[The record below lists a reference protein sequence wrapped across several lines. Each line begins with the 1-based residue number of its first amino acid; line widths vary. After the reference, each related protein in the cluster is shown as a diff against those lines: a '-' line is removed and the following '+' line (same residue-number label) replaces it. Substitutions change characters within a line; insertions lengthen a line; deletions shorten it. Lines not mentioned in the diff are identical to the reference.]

1 MSDLAPF
8 VAATLR
14 DRVVLEL
21 EEALQRERQ
30 TNADLK
36 SLEVI
41 VDGAGAVFAYHS
53 KGSIPNGECVERH
66 SAFGVPVRCWKVD
79 LPNPAQQE
87 LLVLD
92 DYDDDDT
99 ESNNNSSTNT
109 DSLFLPPTLEAI
121 QTLRIVMGGG
131 WWQKT
136 LFNEFADP
144 HVVPKQYDEA
154 TKTAQFK
161 VDVAYA
167 GDRVKSLV
175 LCVKPVTSMEQFHQV
190 VGAPP
195 GGLFSR
201 LVQWVQQQQQQ
212 TQQTHMWVD
221 SVFLD
226 VGEMQTIFNT
236 MNIQPTLRRQE
247 VEDDPIGLLQRFGGA
262 DFVLQQGIQDA
273 IQNAFMAGIQR
284 QTQAAQLQ
292 TQAAQRQAHA
302 ALRQMGLNIND
313 DDDDAP

>member
-1 MSDLAPF
+1 LQYLQILAAMSDLAPF

-41 VDGAGAVFAYHS
+41 VDGAAGTAFAYHS

-92 DYDDDDT
+92 DYDDDDDDT

-121 QTLRIVMGGG
+121 QTLRIDMGGRRM
-131 WWQKT
+131 QKT

-144 HVVPKQYDEA
+144 HVVPKQYDAA
-154 TKTAQFK
+154 TQTAQF
-161 VDVAYA
+161 
-167 GDRVKSLV
+167 
-175 LCVKPVTSMEQFHQV
+175 E
-190 VGAPP
+190 
-195 GGLFSR
+195 
-201 LVQWVQQQQQQ
+201 
-212 TQQTHMWVD
+212 
-221 SVFLD
+221 
-226 VGEMQTIFNT
+226 
-236 MNIQPTLRRQE
+236 
-247 VEDDPIGLLQRFGGA
+247 
-262 DFVLQQGIQDA
+262 
-273 IQNAFMAGIQR
+273 
-284 QTQAAQLQ
+284 
-292 TQAAQRQAHA
+292 
-302 ALRQMGLNIND
+302 
-313 DDDDAP
+313 